1 MEKNWRS
8 YHHMFVI
15 AQHKILNKRCTG
27 VQSPSSPS
35 KTLRGCFEIVW
46 MVSAES
52 TESASER
59 LENSYDCLVN
69 VGVISIES
77 AFTNYKI
84 RRLSHNAP

>member
-1 MEKNWRS
+1 
-8 YHHMFVI
+8 
-15 AQHKILNKRCTG
+15 
-27 VQSPSSPS
+27 
-35 KTLRGCFEIVW
+35 